1 VPVPVSVAGALGSY
15 GYGKRGGK
23 RWWRGTI
30 SIVVVI
36 IDDLEEPSDLVW
48 R

>member
-1 VPVPVSVAGALGSY
+1 MLISYDPWQWLTQLLMHKRLAYAY

-30 SIVVVI
+30 
-36 IDDLEEPSDLVW
+36 
-48 R
+48 